1 MSVTNPM
8 NIPSF
13 GTTVQSTVEIA
24 RSDYPNGLFS
34 VSLAGNIHS
43 LVIQENYTDLII
55 GTIYRDY
62 GSIGTLTVDWDLS
75 PYTATSNRMGDKYT
89 LSTTQMLSSS
99 AIDWVSFYVGADQYA
114 ISVEGD
120 YSILYRWI
128 GIYEEIQ
135 TFYVHMVCNSCYVIK
150 HTVYSRQ

>member
-1 MSVTNPM
+1 MITLDSLSLLNMSVINPM

-24 RSDYPNGLFS
+24 RPDYPNGLFS

-62 GSIGTLTVDWDLS
+62 GTIGTVSVHYSLVG
-75 PYTATSNRMGDKYT
+75 TATFVLDFALAEATFVFYPGENEKPLSFFIEEDDIGKLYT
-89 LSTTQMLSSS
+89 
-99 AIDWVSFYVGADQYA
+99 I
-114 ISVEGD
+114 
-120 YSILYRWI
+120 
-128 GIYEEIQ
+128 
-135 TFYVHMVCNSCYVIK
+135 
-150 HTVYSRQ
+150 